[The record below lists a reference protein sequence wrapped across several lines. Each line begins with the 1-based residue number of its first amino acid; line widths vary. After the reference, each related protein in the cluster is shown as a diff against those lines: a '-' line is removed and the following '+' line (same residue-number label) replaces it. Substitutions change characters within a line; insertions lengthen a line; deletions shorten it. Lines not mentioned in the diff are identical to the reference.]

1 MIIIF
6 LACPTYFLAFMFSSG
21 WASLLQFQFPEHK
34 SERLSFH
41 FMIERGLC
49 FGCIAEARFVCYFLG
64 LRNTSIDFDFDMSLI

>member
-1 MIIIF
+1 M
-6 LACPTYFLAFMFSSG
+6 SG
-21 WASLLQFQFPEHK
+21 SLFI
-34 SERLSFH
+34 